1 MCTIKISGWV
11 GLATIT
17 GLRVSD
23 VPTEKWPGTMAGANA
38 SNHLKFITRY
48 IYVARDIYLYIKTSN
63 NEESSFLKE
72 KELTNEAELM
82 EKD

>member
-1 MCTIKISGWV
+1 
-11 GLATIT
+11 
-17 GLRVSD
+17 
-23 VPTEKWPGTMAGANA
+23 MAGANA

-72 KELTNEAELM
+72 KWLACAVTLLFIIFKVFIFKFLGPAWILM
-82 EKD
+82 WLVLGSLVW